1 MCKPLM
7 TLWYDRVVALY
18 NQGLKQNEIVKELSL
33 HKSQVSRYVARGKEE
48 GVITR
53 A

>member
-18 NQGLKQNEIVKELSL
+18 NQGLKQNEIEPPRVFRRLFC
-33 HKSQVSRYVARGKEE
+33 VSHAALADSS
-48 GVITR
+48 T
-53 A
+53 